1 MAPLPCAPRS
11 ADDLALP
18 TARRGVPLGS
28 LCRAL
33 ASRTLLR
40 VSHMLF
46 RKTSP
51 MVACLCVLALHASA
65 AQTRPPAPPFTQ
77 SLAIT
82 GGFTINDHLDASS
95 SPIPF
100 SGTGLDSRFRY
111 QRSFGRWNAIVEGEG
126 ARRTYSS
133 RADAGTSVHERAY
146 DGSFT
151 TSLLRGF
158 SSSSAFSA
166 GLALDV
172 RGGVLT
178 HHYAD
183 PGATTTSYVNGYATL
198 GPAVRWQHSALGGNT
213 FLGLSVP
220 LVGIAHHPYTDVRI
234 DQASPSFNAVTLA
247 NLRGYNFTAGFETSA
262 RRRLGLIGEF
272 HANALDYADIQRA
285 RTVTTGFNLG
295 VVLRFGR
302 TPR

>member
-1 MAPLPCAPRS
+1 
-11 ADDLALP
+11 
-18 TARRGVPLGS
+18 
-28 LCRAL
+28 
-33 ASRTLLR
+33 
-40 VSHMLF
+40 MLF

-51 MVACLCVLALHASA
+51 MAACLCVLALHVSA
-65 AQTRPPAPPFTQ
+65 AQTRTSSPPFTQ
-77 SLAIT
+77 SLAVT
-82 GGFTINDHLDASS
+82 GGFSINDHFDASA

-100 SGTGLDSRFRY
+100 SGTGVDSRFRY
-111 QRSFGRWNAIVEGEG
+111 QHSFGRWNAIVDAEG
-126 ARRTYSS
+126 ARRGYSS

-151 TSLLRGF
+151 TTLLRELTRTGTG
-158 SSSSAFSA
+158 FSA

-183 PGATTTSYVNGYATL
+183 PGATSTSYVNGYATL
-198 GPAVRWQHSALGGNT
+198 GPAVRWQHAALGGTT

-234 DQASPSFNAVTLA
+234 DQATPSLRTVTPA

-262 RRRLGLIGEF
+262 RRRVGFVGEF

-285 RTVTTGFNLG
+285 RTVTTGVNLG

-302 TPR
+302 SQP

>member
-1 MAPLPCAPRS
+1 
-11 ADDLALP
+11 
-18 TARRGVPLGS
+18 
-28 LCRAL
+28 
-33 ASRTLLR
+33 
-40 VSHMLF
+40 MLF

-51 MVACLCVLALHASA
+51 MAACLCVVALHASA
-65 AQTRPPAPPFTQ
+65 AQTRPSTPPFTQ
-77 SLAIT
+77 SLAVT

-151 TSLLRGF
+151 TSFLRSL
-158 SSSSAFSA
+158 SSSPNGFSA
-166 GLALDV
+166 GLAFDV
-172 RGGVLT
+172 RGGLLT
-178 HHYAD
+178 HHYSD
-183 PGATTTSYVNGYATL
+183 PNQTTTSYVNGYATL
-198 GPAVRWQHSALGGNT
+198 GPAVRWQHTALGGNT
-213 FLGLSVP
+213 FVGLSVP

-234 DQASPSFNAVTLA
+234 DQASPSLRTVSVA

-285 RTVTTGFNLG
+285 RTVTTGLNLG

-302 TPR
+302 TQP